1 MSIYTTKISH
11 RPLTADEK
19 AELVRIAEFIA
30 VGFADFDEEVENLAT
45 AFDIDTDTIA
55 NILDFLVSTNA

>member
-1 MSIYTTKISH
+1 MTIAKISH
-11 RPLTADEK
+11 RPLTDDEK
-19 AELVRIAEFIA
+19 NELVRIAEFIE

-55 NILDFLVSTNA
+55 NILDFLVSSEA

>member
-1 MSIYTTKISH
+1 MTTAKISH
-11 RPLTADEK
+11 RPLTNEEQN
-19 AELVRIAEFIA
+19 ELVRIAEFIA

-55 NILDFLVSTNA
+55 KILDYLVSSEA

>member
-1 MSIYTTKISH
+1 MTITKISH
-11 RPLTADEK
+11 RTLTDDEQN
-19 AELVRIAEFIA
+19 ELVRISEFIA

-55 NILDFLVSTNA
+55 NILDFLVSSEA